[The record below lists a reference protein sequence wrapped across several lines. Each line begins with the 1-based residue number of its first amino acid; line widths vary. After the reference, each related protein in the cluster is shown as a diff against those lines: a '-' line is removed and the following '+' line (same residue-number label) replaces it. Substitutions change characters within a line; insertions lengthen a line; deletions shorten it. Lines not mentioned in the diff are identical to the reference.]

1 MSKTL
6 VSAIVPCY
14 NAAPFLRETLDS
26 ILAQGDAISEIIV
39 VNDGSTDDTA
49 AILTSYGDRL
59 QVIHTENR
67 GVSAA
72 RNLGTQR
79 AQGEFLQYVDA
90 DDVLLPG
97 TVAARLALMTAGVDV
112 VYTGW
117 QRLELQPDGSFRL
130 GAIVDRAIADVHP
143 DPEIA
148 LFGDFWCP
156 PAALLY
162 RRAIVAKIGDWNET
176 LPVIQDAR
184 FLLDAALCGGQF
196 ARLPGV
202 GCRYRVHGQGLS
214 SRRDRFVQDC
224 WRNAQQVQAF
234 WETHGGITPDR
245 RQALLQAYG
254 MPARY
259 FYEHDRPR
267 FHAVLQDI
275 YTLTPRYLPV
285 GPPALHRLS
294 QVLGYERAEALA
306 LVYRRLKQR
315 LGASR

>member
-1 MSKTL
+1 MDKPL

-26 ILAQGDAISEIIV
+26 ILTQGEAVSEIIA

-49 AILTSYGDRL
+49 TILATYGDRL
-59 QVIHTENR
+59 RTVHTENR

-72 RNLGTQR
+72 RNLGTQLAR
-79 AQGEFLQYVDA
+79 GEFLQYVDA

-97 TVAARLALMTAGVDV
+97 TVAARLAWMTDGVDV

-117 QRLELQPDGSFRL
+117 QRWEKQADGSFQL
-130 GAIVDRAIADVHP
+130 GEAIDRAIAQVHP

-162 RRAIVAKIGDWNET
+162 RRAIVAKVGGWNQT

-184 FLLDAALCGGQF
+184 FLLDAALYGGRF
-196 ARLPGV
+196 DRLPGV

-224 WRNAQQVQAF
+224 WRNAQQVQQF

-245 RQALLQAYG
+245 RQALLRAYG

-267 FHAVLQDI
+267 FQAVLQDI
-275 YTLTPRYLPV
+275 HTLTPHYIPV
-285 GPPALHRLS
+285 GPPALRRLS
-294 QVLGYERAEALA
+294 QVLGYERAEAWA
-306 LVYRRLKQR
+306 LRYRRLKQR
-315 LGASR
+315 LGWHR